1 MKFLRRSAHVCRRW
15 TKLSLRRVL
24 ILAAFLL
31 FACGAL
37 FSIGQLQ
44 ANQSMPPVKPFHHPG
59 NRTGVLLLHGFGGSP
74 VEVQPLAL
82 SLADKGYTVDV
93 PLLPGHGTT
102 PRDFAATRNEQLI
115 DAARN
120 ELS

>member
-1 MKFLRRSAHVCRRW
+1 MRFLKRSAHTYRKW

-24 ILAAFLL
+24 ILAALFL

-44 ANQSMPPVKPFHHPG
+44 ANQSMPSVKPFHHVG

-74 VEVQPLAL
+74 VEVQPLANA
-82 SLADKGYTVDV
+82 LAERGYTVDV
-93 PLLPGHGTT
+93 PLLPRHGTT
-102 PRDFAATRNEQLI
+102 PRDFA
-115 DAARN
+115 
-120 ELS
+120 